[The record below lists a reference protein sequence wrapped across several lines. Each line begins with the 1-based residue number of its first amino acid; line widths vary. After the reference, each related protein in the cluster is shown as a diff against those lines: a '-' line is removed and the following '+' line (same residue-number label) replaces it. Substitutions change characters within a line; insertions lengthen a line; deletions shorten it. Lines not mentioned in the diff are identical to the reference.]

1 MMAVEVAGVAAF
13 DFFGGLAIIA
23 ASIAALLIARPWRP
37 DPADYDQKED
47 R

>member
-1 MMAVEVAGVAAF
+1 MIAAEVAGVAAF

-23 ASIAALLIARPWRP
+23 AAVAATLVARPWRP
-37 DPADYDQKED
+37 DPNNNQGED